1 MKQKKV
7 SGQKIIL
14 RISVYTAFLRK
25 SPSIC
30 CFPQENR
37 SDKWEIWNETFSHF
51 VDNLRKH

>member
-14 RISVYTAFLRK
+14 RISVYTALLRN

-37 SDKWEIWNETFSHF
+37 SDKWEICNETFP
-51 VDNLRKH
+51 KC